1 MVRRVYVD
9 TAWNSKPHTCY
20 DPAEDRFFEVEDLAE
35 LAEKYNKVYI
45 DNTIFPRM
53 WPQLKALIDDGAR
66 IFYFAKPWTWRRWRE
81 KYAKELKKR
90 FGRKKTDYGDAY
102 ILSRIRDE
110 VPKAFAEITP
120 LDAVFKPLL
129 IKERA
134 LARQLMRLQQ
144 MLELGIDF
152 EEEIRDCEER
162 LMEVRGEIVEN
173 AVEKIP
179 GFMEIAEELGLN
191 SNDINALSAL
201 AGLLIYLRWPYEVS
215 SFHRAKRLLGLYKP
229 AREEVRRFEERSGE
243 KYGKRYSRYARR
255 YLVLLT
261 ATILRK
267 ERNAFPPKAKDEKR
281 MLRRL
286 LSILRTYGDGAD
298 AGGGRIKALMS
309 CGRPIRCSDGGV
321 VKTVD
326 AAKGCPDA
334 PSPDTTPF
342 SSLNFTHHFT
352 VKEFEF
358 S

>member
-9 TAWNSKPHTCY
+9 TAWKSKLHTCY
-20 DPAEDRFFEVEDLAE
+20 DPVEDRFFEVEDLAE

-53 WPQLKALIDDGAR
+53 WPQLKALIDNGVKV
-66 IFYFAKPWTWRRWRE
+66 FYFTRPWTWRRWRE
-81 KYAKELKKR
+81 KYAKELKER

-102 ILSRIRDE
+102 ILSRIHEYKPRLF
-110 VPKAFAEITP
+110 KEITP
-120 LDAVFKPLL
+120 LDVEFKPLL
-129 IKERA
+129 MKERRA
-134 LARQLMRLQQ
+134 SKVLMGLRR
-144 MLELGIDF
+144 MRMLGIDVENEIKNH
-152 EEEIRDCEER
+152 EEW
-162 LMEVRGEIVEN
+162 LKKVRGEIVEN
-173 AVEKIP
+173 AMEKIP

-229 AREEVRRFEERSGE
+229 TREEVRRFEERSGE
-243 KYGKRYSRYARR
+243 KYRKRYNGYARR

-334 PSPDTTPF
+334 PPDTTPF
-342 SSLNFTHHFT
+342 SLFKFHSSLHSQG
-352 VKEFEF
+352 V
-358 S
+358 